1 MRREKI
7 PRRMAG
13 LIACGER
20 KSRQSAA
27 KVSQIQGIQH
37 ICSRPGLFWNG
48 AGRPVKPTGSHTVVP
63 PTSDW
68 AKGKMAEDTLTTSG
82 IGRHGATRLPSV
94 DVDSFNIELKDDDG
108 FLGDRASK
116 GAFRKIL
123 DTLRKPLKK
132 NGEDP
137 LGSKS
142 AEAIGKSG
150 LDEAL
155 VGDDIGAAAL
165 VHGAIEEFA
174 QELAYVTRRFLK
186 TKGWADTERIVVG
199 GGFRESRVGELA
211 IARTDII
218 LKAEDFKVEMVPIRF
233 DPDDAGLI
241 GCLHL
246 APSWIFEAHDS
257 ILAVDIGGTNIRCG
271 VVETRWKKA
280 PDLSKASVWKSELW
294 RHADD
299 EPTRE
304 GTVKRLVKMLKELI
318 AAADT
323 EGLKLA
329 PFIGIACPG
338 VINEDGSIEKGA
350 QNLPG
355 NWESSKFNLPTSLV
369 EAIPEI
375 GDHDTAVLMHN
386 DGVAQGLSEVP
397 FMQDVERWGV
407 LTIGTGLGNARFTNR
422 RKDKGKSGN
431 DDKDKDEKKDKK
443 SKD

>member
-1 MRREKI
+1 
-7 PRRMAG
+7 MADELVITTG
-13 LIACGER
+13 IA
-20 KSRQSAA
+20 
-27 KVSQIQGIQH
+27 
-37 ICSRPGLFWNG
+37 
-48 AGRPVKPTGSHTVVP
+48 
-63 PTSDW
+63 
-68 AKGKMAEDTLTTSG
+68 
-82 IGRHGATRLPSV
+82 RHGAARLPSV
-94 DVDSFNIELKDDDG
+94 EIDSFNIELKDDEG

-116 GAFRKIL
+116 GAFRKIF
-123 DTLRKPLKK
+123 DRWRKPLKK
-132 NGEDP
+132 SGEDP
-137 LGSKS
+137 FGDEPSDKISKKTLD
-142 AEAIGKSG
+142 AI
-150 LDEAL
+150 L
-155 VGDDIGAAAL
+155 VGDDTEASAV
-165 VHGAIEEFA
+165 VHSAIEEFA

-186 TKGWADTERIVVG
+186 TKAWAKTERIVVG
-199 GGFRESRVGELA
+199 GGFRDSQLGELA
-211 IARTDII
+211 IARTEII
-218 LKAEDFKVEMVPIRF
+218 LRSEDFKVDIVPIRLH
-233 DPDDAGLI
+233 PDDAGLI

-280 PDLSKASVWKSELW
+280 PDLSKAAVWKSELW

-304 GTVKRLVKMLKELI
+304 GAVKRLVKMLKDLI
-318 AAADT
+318 TAAEA

-355 NWESSKFNLPTSLV
+355 NWESSKFNLPASLV
-369 EAIPEI
+369 EAIPQI
-375 GDHDTAVLMHN
+375 GAHDAAVLMHN
-386 DGVAQGLSEVP
+386 DGVVQGLSEVP

-422 RKDKGKSGN
+422 RKENGK
-431 DDKDKDEKKDKK
+431 DDKKSREKEEKENGEKKAKK

>member
-1 MRREKI
+1 
-7 PRRMAG
+7 
-13 LIACGER
+13 
-20 KSRQSAA
+20 
-27 KVSQIQGIQH
+27 
-37 ICSRPGLFWNG
+37 
-48 AGRPVKPTGSHTVVP
+48 
-63 PTSDW
+63 
-68 AKGKMAEDTLTTSG
+68 MAEDTLTTSG

-108 FLGDRASK
+108 YLGDRASK
-116 GAFRKIL
+116 GAFRNIL
-123 DTLRKPLKK
+123 DALREPLKK
-132 NGEDP
+132 NGDDP
-137 LGSKS
+137 LGGKS
-142 AEAIGKSG
+142 ADSISKNT

-174 QELAYVTRRFLK
+174 QELAYVTQRFLK
-186 TKGWADTERIVVG
+186 TKAWADTERIVVG
-199 GGFRESRVGELA
+199 GGFRQSRVGELA
-211 IARTDII
+211 IERTDIL
-218 LKAEDFKVEMVPIRF
+218 LKAEGLKVDLVPIRF
-233 DPDDAGLI
+233 HPDDAGLI

-304 GTVKRLVKMLKELI
+304 GAVKRLVKMLKGLI
-318 AAADT
+318 AAADA
-323 EGLKLA
+323 EGFKLA

-355 NWESSKFNLPTSLV
+355 NWESSKFNLPASLV
-369 EAIPEI
+369 EAIPQI

-407 LTIGTGLGNARFTNR
+407 LTVGTGLGNARFTNR
-422 RKDKGKSGN
+422 RKE
-431 DDKDKDEKKDKK
+431 KDKDDKKVKDKEKDRDDKKEKKKK
-443 SKD
+443 E

>member
-1 MRREKI
+1 
-7 PRRMAG
+7 MADDTITTTG
-13 LIACGER
+13 IA
-20 KSRQSAA
+20 
-27 KVSQIQGIQH
+27 
-37 ICSRPGLFWNG
+37 
-48 AGRPVKPTGSHTVVP
+48 
-63 PTSDW
+63 
-68 AKGKMAEDTLTTSG
+68 
-82 IGRHGATRLPSV
+82 RHGATRLPSV
-94 DVDSFNIELKDDDG
+94 EVDSFNIELKDDDG

-123 DTLRKPLKK
+123 DELREPLKK
-132 NGEDP
+132 NGDDP

-142 AEAIGKSG
+142 AVAIPKSA

-186 TKGWADTERIVVG
+186 TKAWADTERIVVG

-211 IARTDII
+211 IARTDAL
-218 LKAEDFKVEMVPIRF
+218 LKAEDFKVDLVPIRYH
-233 DPDDAGLI
+233 PDDAGLI
-241 GCLHL
+241 GSLHL

-280 PDLSKASVWKSELW
+280 PDLSKAAVWESELW

-304 GTVKRLVKMLKELI
+304 GAVKRLVKMLKGLI
-318 AAADT
+318 TKAEG

-338 VINEDGSIEKGA
+338 VINEDGSIAKGA

-355 NWESSKFNLPTSLV
+355 NWESSKFNLPASLV

-375 GDHDTAVLMHN
+375 GRHDTAVLMHN
-386 DGVAQGLSEVP
+386 DGVVQGLSEVP
-397 FMQDVERWGV
+397 FMQDVDHWGV

-422 RKDKGKSGN
+422 RKEKDKK
-431 DDKDKDEKKDKK
+431 DKDKDDKKDKD
-443 SKD
+443 KDKKNRD